1 MAKKI
6 ADPIELVADL
16 KKRLK
21 EEDLPA
27 PMTTREL
34 IAELQRLD
42 PTGDMAVAVEG
53 SGGGAVKP
61 IYEVETSVVYVSKHP
76 DDCNWTLLERH
87 TPEPLKKSMR
97 KAGPVVYIW

>member
-1 MAKKI
+1 MANKKI
-6 ADPIELVADL
+6 DPTELVADL

-34 IAELQRLD
+34 IAELQKLD
-42 PTGDMAVAVEG
+42 PTGNMPVAVDG
-53 SGGGAVKP
+53 DGGGAVKP
-61 IYEVETSVVYVSKHP
+61 VYKIETSVVYVSKHP
-76 DDCNWTLLERH
+76 DDHNWTLLEQH
-87 TPEPLKKSMR
+87 TPEPMKKMMR